1 VFEKKSEGFF
11 VLNPKGMEK
20 LIEEENKKLESELI
34 KQDLGNMLFESG
46 MDKIKISE
54 LEVSQGDLLMEIAI
68 LKMGGSI

>member
-1 VFEKKSEGFF
+1 MFEKKSEGFF